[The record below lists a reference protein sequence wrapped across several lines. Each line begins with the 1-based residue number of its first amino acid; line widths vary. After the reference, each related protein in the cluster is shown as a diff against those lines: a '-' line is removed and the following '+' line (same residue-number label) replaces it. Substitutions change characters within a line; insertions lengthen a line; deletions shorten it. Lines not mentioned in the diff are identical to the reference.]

1 MFFNINNNGNCPH
14 DQLEH
19 VHEIEGAVQI
29 GGTRNCPHIHC
40 FETVTSREIPC
51 EDSNHFHEVEFKTDI
66 NDCHCHKF
74 CGRTGP
80 AIQAGNGDHIH
91 LLESVTS
98 CNDGHRHCIK
108 VATGTE
114 EPVRC

>member
-1 MFFNINNNGNCPH
+1 MCTNRNNNQRCEP
-14 DQLEH
+14 DRLAH

-29 GGTRNCPHIHC
+29 GGNRNCPHIHC
-40 FETVTSREIPC
+40 IETVTSRGIPC
-51 EDSNHFHEVEFKTDI
+51 CEFNHFHEVEFTTDI
-66 NDCHCHKF
+66 NECHCHKF

-80 AIQAGNGDHIH
+80 AIQAGNGEHIH

-108 VATGTE
+108 IATGTE
-114 EPVRC
+114 CPIRC